1 MLAQRTKR
9 RLNAIAVTLGWVI
22 AAGLGLGALLA
33 GSARSAARYVAC
45 EAFVAALSTTSTMLY
60 TTSRRQSGGARRY
73 ESCPD
78 SVMAAHME
86 WAMDLGREMEDARRR
101 IPGQKAGYPHPSDAQ
116 TR

>member
-1 MLAQRTKR
+1 MFAQRTKR
-9 RLNAIAVTLGWVI
+9 RVNAIAATLGWAL
-22 AAGLGLGALLA
+22 AACLGLGALLA

-73 ESCPD
+73 EPCPD
-78 SVMAAHME
+78 SVMADHME
-86 WAMDLGREMEDARRR
+86 WAMELGREIEGARRR
-101 IPGQKAGYPHPSDAQ
+101 IPAQKAGHPHPSDAQ